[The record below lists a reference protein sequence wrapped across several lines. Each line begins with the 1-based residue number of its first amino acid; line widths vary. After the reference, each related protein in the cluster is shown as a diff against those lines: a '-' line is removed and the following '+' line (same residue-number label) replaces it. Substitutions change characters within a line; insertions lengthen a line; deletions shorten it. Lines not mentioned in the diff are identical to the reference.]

1 MKLVLLQRDIGLVN
15 RLMPML
21 TTLICVF
28 VSIIPVHLPG
38 FAVVTP
44 AFAIMAVYHW
54 SMYRPELLPFVA
66 AFAAGLLLDLLIGA
80 PLGISSLV
88 LLLTRAVVLMQRQH
102 FVGRGFAL
110 VWAGFVAVV
119 STAVVFEWAV
129 VNLVYGTVLD
139 IRPFLF
145 QGVLTIAA
153 YPVIS
158 YLLVRVQRNL
168 LVRT

>member
-1 MKLVLLQRDIGLVN
+1 MKLVLLQRDVGLVN
-15 RLMPML
+15 RFMPTL
-21 TTLICVF
+21 TTLVCVF
-28 VSIIPVHLPG
+28 VSVIPVHLPG

-44 AFAIMAVYHW
+44 AFPLMAVYHW

-66 AFAAGLLLDLLIGA
+66 VFAAGLLLDLLTGA
-80 PLGISSLV
+80 PLGVSSLV
-88 LLLTRAVVLMQRQH
+88 LLMTRVLVLTQRQH
-102 FVGRGFAL
+102 FVGRGFVL

-119 STAVVFEWAV
+119 SAAVAFEWAV
-129 VNLVYGTVLD
+129 VNLVYGMLLD

-145 QGVLTIAA
+145 QGVLTIAT

-168 LVRT
+168 LVRV